1 MYTIA
6 VVAAAAVQ
14 VLEKFADFY
23 IFELKKERKKNS
35 RTNPVE
41 ILLLSLFVCIYTS
54 IGLLKHKTPIT
65 VWLIACNAVNFF
77 NRRSENHLASVID
90 LSTAHRAIR
99 INCNQKESIEML
111 KQRVCMCG
119 PVPATKIILKPT
131 KS

>member
-65 VWLIACNAVNFF
+65 V
-77 NRRSENHLASVID
+77 
-90 LSTAHRAIR
+90 
-99 INCNQKESIEML
+99 
-111 KQRVCMCG
+111 
-119 PVPATKIILKPT
+119 
-131 KS
+131 